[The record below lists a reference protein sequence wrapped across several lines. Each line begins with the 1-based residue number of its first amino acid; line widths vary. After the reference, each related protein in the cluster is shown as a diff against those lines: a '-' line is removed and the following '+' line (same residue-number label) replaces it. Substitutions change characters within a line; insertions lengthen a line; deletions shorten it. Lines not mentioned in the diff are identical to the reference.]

1 MRAGVALAVLVAGHQ
16 ITFGQTTAP
25 APASSRPDPIG
36 APLGSLDFKPTP
48 ERPVGWRGDWTGR
61 FPGATPPME
70 WNRRVKGITTEIK
83 YQAVKP
89 SGEPGSDSF
98 PLEYFT
104 LKEWLVAGPY
114 AAEDSAQNI
123 EKDFLG
129 GEEKVEPDGN
139 ARAGD
144 STWKPLRVGTGTQSR
159 HYHNEG
165 TCGDLNVD
173 FVYVFGNLPESGA
186 AKSLEVPLDNKVAY
200 AHTYFHSPS
209 AGQVMLR
216 INYSAAAI
224 KVFVN
229 GQTVAIKRGEP
240 VKITIA
246 KGWNR
251 LLVKLASGEATAPE
265 GQNPWVSRWRFAAC
279 LEPVLPVSYE
289 TKNIAWM
296 TKMTGRSMSQ
306 PIVVGDRLY
315 VGSGMT
321 DLLCLDKRSGKIL
334 WLRSNTPYDAMT
346 AEERAAIPQMHEQI
360 EPLAAR
366 LNALND
372 EAVKAINAAVSPAGL
387 SSPQQVELDKTL
399 KAKTDAERAVHDA
412 FAAINRKKYPQMYK
426 NEVSSSNASP
436 LSDGEHVYWVC
447 GGGMKGPGS
456 HVVACFDL
464 NGRRVWSRHDGGTL
478 GSQEHG
484 SHISPNL
491 VDGKLIYA
499 ANTTLLAFDAK
510 TGEELWRN
518 SPDDWQNGLGS
529 VAPVVVMIGGT
540 NAILSNR
547 FLHRAADG
555 TVICPSRLDIWGV
568 FTPIVENNIMYN
580 PCHWRGF
587 KNVLSRLYPS
597 SEVDRVHAD
606 LLKAG
611 LTGTVR
617 AEEFVASRRDDWN
630 HLENLIATGSAGRLN
645 PLQPMQVL
653 TLASLYR
660 RATADLARAQRD
672 WPDEP
677 VHRYLNGLVARGHG
691 VVYRRGGNVWTRIR
705 TFYTQT
711 LPQTYRAAWPY
722 VVASAA
728 LLFVPALVAFF
739 VVLANPD
746 AAYGIASPGLIDRV
760 HHHQLWTKIALGVGE
775 ISQVHLAQRIGSMP
789 LLATIKL
796 SSAPTAA
803 AHYARE
809 AQVVRELQ
817 ALDEAGAGAYFS
829 KLLPEVI
836 AQGVVDSASGK
847 QGLVLR
853 HPTGFWGSLA
863 ALQTPWAVESLY
875 RHYGLERAL
884 LQTFAQTQVVYYGL
898 CAAVLFRNHRRDNRN
913 DYPVAS

>member
-1 MRAGVALAVLVAGHQ
+1 MTIKNSPADLVMRAGVALAVLVAGHQ

-114 AAEDSAQNI
+114 AAEDPAQNI

-346 AEERAAIPQMHEQI
+346 AEERAAISQMHEQI

-387 SSPQQVELDKTL
+387 SSPQQLELDKTL

-464 NGRRVWSRHDGGTL
+464 NGRRVWSRHDGGSL

-484 SHISPNL
+484 NHISPNL

-529 VAPVVVMIGGT
+529 VAPVVVRIGGT

-587 KNVLSRLYPS
+587 KNVLSFIGVKLP
-597 SEVDRVHAD
+597 
-606 LLKAG
+606 
-611 LTGTVR
+611 
-617 AEEFVASRRDDWN
+617 AS
-630 HLENLIATGSAGRLN
+630 
-645 PLQPMQVL
+645 
-653 TLASLYR
+653 
-660 RATADLARAQRD
+660 
-672 WPDEP
+672 
-677 VHRYLNGLVARGHG
+677 
-691 VVYRRGGNVWTRIR
+691 
-705 TFYTQT
+705 
-711 LPQTYRAAWPY
+711 
-722 VVASAA
+722 
-728 LLFVPALVAFF
+728 
-739 VVLANPD
+739 
-746 AAYGIASPGLIDRV
+746 
-760 HHHQLWTKIALGVGE
+760 
-775 ISQVHLAQRIGSMP
+775 
-789 LLATIKL
+789 
-796 SSAPTAA
+796 
-803 AHYARE
+803 
-809 AQVVRELQ
+809 
-817 ALDEAGAGAYFS
+817 AGAGAKTETVMDLEGKDVTMPTRQDGPLFTVASPLY
-829 KLLPEVI
+829 VD
-836 AQGVVDSASGK
+836 GVVYTVEMG
-847 QGLVLR
+847 G
-853 HPTGFWGSLA
+853 GLA
-863 ALQTPWAVESLY
+863 AVDTVGRKAHYRLYLDGYNRYNRYVYGVAASPTLAGRNIYITDDAGYTHIIPPGPQFKEVGRNILENIHLSGQGGNPCKQESFCTSPFFEGKAMYLRGEEYLY
-875 RHYGLERAL
+875 CIG
-884 LQTFAQTQVVYYGL
+884 Q
-898 CAAVLFRNHRRDNRN
+898 
-913 DYPVAS
+913 P